1 MKIASF
7 QSSWIKQL
15 YDNSFHEWKLIPLH
29 LINITITPAI
39 KFHPSLTLSFQLG
52 EFPTKFYQNIF
63 QLWSTCFCSVSTVP
77 SIILPEFLWFNR
89 NIKLDNQP
97 IFFKHFSEKG
107 VNFVS
112 HFMKRNGKMNSWNE
126 LKNEFKFEQQLY
138 FKCMQLFNAIPSNW
152 KNNLKHSDT
161 YSQNLIL
168 LDHHLV
174 KSNFLFSIEKLE
186 LREIYCIINYSRNN
200 KPTSQI
206 YFEKKFDSKELDWRV
221 IYTLPSIVTTNIYLR
236 LFQYT

>member
-1 MKIASF
+1 
-7 QSSWIKQL
+7 
-15 YDNSFHEWKLIPLH
+15 
-29 LINITITPAI
+29 
-39 KFHPSLTLSFQLG
+39 
-52 EFPTKFYQNIF
+52 
-63 QLWSTCFCSVSTVP
+63 
-77 SIILPEFLWFNR
+77 
-89 NIKLDNQP
+89 
-97 IFFKHFSEKG
+97 
-107 VNFVS
+107 
-112 HFMKRNGKMNSWNE
+112 MNSWNE

-221 IYTLPSIVTTNIYLR
+221 IYTLPSIVTTNNIHDTK
-236 LFQYT
+236 QYSLSE